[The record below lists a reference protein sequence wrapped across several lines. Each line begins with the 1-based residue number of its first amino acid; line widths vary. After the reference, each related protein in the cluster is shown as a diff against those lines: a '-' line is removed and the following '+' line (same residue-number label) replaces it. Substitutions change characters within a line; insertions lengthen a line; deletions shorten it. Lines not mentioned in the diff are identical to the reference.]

1 MRQRSRVLG
10 VILAALLTSCWPGGS
25 AQACT
30 AAVVSPNAAADGR
43 PFLWKNRDTDCLSNK
58 LLYVREQ
65 PHAYLALVDTL
76 DASGRKC
83 FAGLND
89 AGFAIINTVAYNLPA
104 EPGEVED
111 LEGMIMA
118 DALRT
123 CATVAE
129 FETLLRSRL
138 GPELGSLSNFGVLD
152 ASGATALFELHNH
165 GLERIDTAGVP
176 GRYLVVTNYARS
188 GLPGAG
194 HGYLRFDRACRLFAE
209 QPAGGIDFRVVL
221 TRFSRDI
228 EHALLQHPPR
238 ATWHELPADRDHWI
252 DSRDCIDRPSTAATV
267 VIVGRDPTRPA
278 SRATLWL
285 IPGEPLCA
293 IALPIWVEAGRS
305 PAPLWQGLEAPLW
318 HESLR
323 LKSLL
328 RPYPDGHMQDYLN
341 LVRLDNAEGTGWLP
355 HLLEVESA
363 IQEETERFLTRKQLK
378 PQDLA
383 RFQDNMSQRALQTL
397 QALP

>member
-1 MRQRSRVLG
+1 MRRRSRVLSG
-10 VILAALLTSCWPGGS
+10 VALVLLASFWPGGP
-25 AQACT
+25 ARACT
-30 AAVVSPNAAADGR
+30 AAVVSPHAAANG
-43 PFLWKNRDTDCLSNK
+43 KNRDTDCLSNK
-58 LLYVREQ
+58 LLYVPEQ

-76 DASGRKC
+76 DASGRRC

-89 AGFAIINTVAYNLPA
+89 AGFAIINTVAYNLPS
-104 EPGEVED
+104 EPDETAD
-111 LEGMIMA
+111 LEGLIMA

-129 FETLLRSRL
+129 FEILLRSRL

-152 ASGATALFELHNH
+152 ASGASALFELHNH
-165 GLERIDTAGVP
+165 GLERIDAAAVP

-188 GLPGAG
+188 GMPGEG

-209 QPAGGIDFRVVL
+209 QPAGGIDFQAVL
-221 TRFSRDI
+221 TRFSRDT
-228 EHALLQHPPR
+228 EHALLQHPAR
-238 ATWHELPADRDHWI
+238 NTWHELPADRDRWI
-252 DSRDCIDRPSTAATV
+252 DSRDCIDRPTTAAAV
-267 VIVGRDPTRPA
+267 VIVGRDPARPG

-293 IALPIWVEAGRS
+293 VALPLWVEAGRS
-305 PAPLWQGLEAPLW
+305 PAPLWEGVEAPLW
-318 HESLR
+318 RESLR

-341 LVRLDNAEGTGWLP
+341 LVRLDNAAGTGWLP
-355 HLLEVESA
+355 RLLEVEAS
-363 IQEETERFLTRKQLK
+363 IQADTERLLAGK
-378 PQDLA
+378 PPRPRDLA
-383 RFQDNMSQRALQTL
+383 RFQDEMAQRALQAL